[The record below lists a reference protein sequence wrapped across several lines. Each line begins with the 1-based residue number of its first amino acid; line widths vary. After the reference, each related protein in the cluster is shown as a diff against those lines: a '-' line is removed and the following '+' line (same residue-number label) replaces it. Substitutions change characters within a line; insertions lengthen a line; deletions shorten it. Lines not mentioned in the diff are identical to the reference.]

1 MKLIQD
7 ITSSV
12 WMLADSSVQ
21 GLLPLFNS
29 LVRGE
34 TVDFSMHSV
43 HSEMSAFED
52 ANIKT
57 DKKVLVIPIHGVIMK
72 YDYCGDMGM
81 VTFES
86 ILQQL
91 KSDESIG
98 AIVLDIDS
106 GGGQAAYLEHVA
118 TAMRELRDIKPV
130 LVHVSGYCAS
140 AAYYIASQSTKIFCS
155 SILDHVGSIGT
166 MCTLNKKN
174 PNSTEGY
181 EAVQFYASGSVDKN
195 IEYREAVEGNPT
207 KIIAD
212 LDKYNAEFISNV
224 KKGRPDIDPEAFTGV
239 LVYSD
244 KAIEM
249 NLIDGIKRLDDV
261 IKEAFSLIQQP

>member
-29 LVRGE
+29 LMRGE
-34 TVDFSMHSV
+34 KVDFSMHSV
-43 HSEMSAFED
+43 HSDMTAFED

-81 VTFES
+81 VSFES
-86 ILQQL
+86 ILHQL
-91 KSDESIG
+91 KKDDSIG

-106 GGGQAAYLEHVA
+106 GGGQATYLDHVA
-118 TAMRELRDIKPV
+118 LAMRELRDVKPV
-130 LVHVSGYCAS
+130 LVHVSGMCAS
-140 AAYYIASQSTKIFCS
+140 AAYYIASQATKIYSS
-155 SILDHVGSIGT
+155 SILDEVGSIGT

-174 PNSTEGY
+174 PNSSEGY
-181 EAVQFYASGSVDKN
+181 EAVQFYASASVNKN

-207 KIIAD
+207 KLIAS
-212 LDKYNAEFISNV
+212 LDKYNAEFLANV
-224 KKGRPDIDPEAFTGV
+224 QLGRPDLDPEAFTGV
-239 LVYSD
+239 CVYSD
-244 KAIEM
+244 QAIQM

-261 IKEAFSLIQQP
+261 IKEAFSLIQ